1 MRYSA
6 LKCLKTLAFWRVL
19 WYNLLMENEKKTATS
34 NAEMLTI
41 SRAEYE
47 SQQAQLTELK
57 LQNQW
62 LLEQLGLA
70 KKREFGPSSERIQE
84 GLMDQLAL
92 TVNEAEAYAY
102 GTKSATPE
110 QIAVKA
116 HERKRQSGSVTDIV
130 PEGTATEVVEHRL
143 SDEERR
149 CASCGTMM
157 EEIGKEVHRSL
168 QMEPARFWIR
178 EDVYYTYACKQCEKE
193 TGEANILKTPKMPV
207 LLPGS
212 FASAEAVA
220 HIMTQKFV
228 MYSPLYRLEQ
238 EFNREGLKLSR
249 QTMANWLLNTS
260 DTWLRPIYDVLHREL
275 CKESVLHADETTLQ
289 VLKESGKAAT
299 SKSYMWLYRTSG
311 CTESPIVLYEYQP
324 SRKAAHAEVFLKGF
338 SGWLHADGY
347 QGYHKLPE
355 NIRVVGCW
363 AHARR
368 KFDEALQTVPK
379 DDRKGSL
386 AATGEC
392 YCTRLFQLEET
403 FAELKPE
410 ERYAKRLELEKPVLD
425 ALLSWAN
432 ETVPK
437 TAPKSALGKA
447 LHYLLE
453 QWSYLVRYLE
463 DGRLELSNNRAER
476 SIKPFVMGRKNWL
489 FANTPAGAQS
499 SAVIYSLIETAKEN
513 HLDPYRYLRWVL
525 RSAPVLSQED
535 ADWAKTLLPWNA
547 PEECRIPQKTR

>member
-1 MRYSA
+1 M
-6 LKCLKTLAFWRVL
+6 KD
-19 WYNLLMENEKKTATS
+19 EKKLTS

-70 KKREFGPSSERIQE
+70 KKREFGSSSERIQE
-84 GLMDQLAL
+84 DLMDQLGL
-92 TVNEAEAYAY
+92 NFNEAEAYAY

-116 HERKRQSGSVTDIV
+116 HERKRKSGSVTDIV
-130 PEGTATEVVEHRL
+130 PEGTPTEVVEHGL
-143 SDEERR
+143 SEEERT
-149 CASCGTMM
+149 CDSCGSVMK
-157 EEIGKEVHRSL
+157 EIGKEIHRSL
-168 QMEPARFWIR
+168 MMEPAKFWIR
-178 EDVYYTYACKQCEKE
+178 EDIYYTYACKQCEE
-193 TGEANILKTPKMPV
+193 TTGEAKILKTPKEPV
-207 LLPGS
+207 LCSGS

-249 QTMANWLLNTS
+249 QTMANWMLNTS

-275 CKESVLHADETTLQ
+275 CKEPVLHADETTLQ

-311 CTESPIVLYEYQP
+311 CTGSPIVLYEYQP
-324 SRKAAHAEVFLKGF
+324 SRKAVHAEDFLNGF

-355 NIRVVGCW
+355 NIRVVGCL

-368 KFDEALQTVPK
+368 KFDEALQTIPQE
-379 DDRKGSL
+379 DRKESL
-386 AATGEC
+386 AAIGEC
-392 YCTRLFQLEET
+392 YCTRLFQLEEAL
-403 FAELKPE
+403 AELTPE

-425 ALLSWAN
+425 ALLAWAN
-432 ETVPK
+432 EAVTK

-453 QWSYLVRYLE
+453 QWPYLVRYLE

-513 HLDPYRYLRWVL
+513 QLDPHRYLLWVL
-525 RSAPVLSQED
+525 RSAPALSQTDE
-535 ADWAKTLLPWNA
+535 AWAEKLLPSMA
-547 PEECRIPQKTR
+547 PEECKIPK